1 MLRQLIYII
10 RSMEILEFHGD
21 TVNSRH
27 IVSAVEILERGGIV
41 IYPTDS
47 LYALGCDA
55 LNNRAIERLC
65 AIKGINPDKQLLSIV
80 CADMSMAAEFAR
92 IDNRAFKLMKA
103 NLPGAFTF
111 ILPGTTRLPK
121 VFKGRRNVGVRIPAN
136 AVATGLA
143 EALGHPLL
151 TTSVEIE
158 DETEATQPESVA
170 MHYEGLADLMLDGG
184 PGGVISSTVIDLTD
198 SSDPVLVR
206 QGAAILE

>member
-1 MLRQLIYII
+1 
-10 RSMEILEFHGD
+10 MEILEFHGD